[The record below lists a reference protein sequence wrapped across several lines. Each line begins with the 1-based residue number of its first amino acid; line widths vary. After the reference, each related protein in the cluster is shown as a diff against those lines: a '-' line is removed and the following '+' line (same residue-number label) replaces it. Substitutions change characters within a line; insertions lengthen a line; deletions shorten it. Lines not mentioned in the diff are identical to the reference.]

1 VSPRPS
7 IGLNSYGDIG
17 VAATGATARG
27 SRYKARA
34 RYRDR
39 TGAYSYVAR
48 FGQTK
53 REAEQRLKAAL
64 DGLTS
69 AGGGITSAATL
80 TELAAQWLAEDR
92 ADRPW
97 STGTRQ
103 HYEYAVKRYV
113 IPQLGELRI
122 REASTSVCDAA
133 LRRVTAD
140 HGPAAA
146 KTTRAVLNG
155 MFNLAARHDLL
166 PVNPMRE
173 TRAVGARSK
182 QARALTEAEV
192 ERVTDGLRSDPVAVD
207 FDLCDLVDFMLATGC
222 RIGESL
228 AVRESVIV
236 NDTIEVNAT
245 AIRVGGV
252 RRRKTLEG
260 KASLTWEEEEELRA
274 LRELSPGLH
283 IQQRPKSAAGW
294 RVLALPPYAVLML
307 ERRAAEL
314 RFRAA
319 EGVLFPSP
327 FRPTLRD
334 PSNVAADL
342 RERFD
347 AMDCDHCNR
356 TGYKLDDEGEFVMKR
371 TKKGNLARVRCRL
384 GPFSWLTSHTF
395 RKTVATRLDEAGWS
409 ARQIADQLGH
419 AQPSVTLDT
428 YMGRKVVGAD
438 AARILDR

>member
-17 VAATGATARG
+17 VAPTGATARG

-53 REAEQRLKAAL
+53 REAEQRLKTAL

-69 AGGGITSAATL
+69 SGGGITSAATL
-80 TELAAQWLAEDR
+80 TELAARWLAEDR

-113 IPQLGELRI
+113 IPQLGGLRI

-182 QARALTEAEV
+182 QARALTAAEV

-207 FDLCDLVDFMLATGC
+207 FDLPDLVDFMLATGC

-228 AVRESVIV
+228 AVREAVIV

-245 AIRVGGV
+245 VVRVRGG
-252 RRRKTLEG
+252 
-260 KASLTWEEEEELRA
+260 
-274 LRELSPGLH
+274 GLVV
-283 IQQRPKSAAGW
+283 QERPKTAAGW

-307 ERRAAEL
+307 ARRGAEL

-334 PSNVAADL
+334 PSNTQKAL
-342 RERFD
+342 RRALDGLGFD
-347 AMDCDHCNR
+347 WA
-356 TGYKLDDEGEFVMKR
+356 
-371 TKKGNLARVRCRL
+371 
-384 GPFSWLTSHTF
+384 TSHTF

-419 AQPSVTLDT
+419 AQPSLTLDT
-428 YMGRKVVGAD
+428 YLGRKVVGAD

>member
-17 VAATGATARG
+17 VAPTGATARG

-53 REAEQRLKAAL
+53 REAEQRLKTAL
-64 DGLTS
+64 DDLTHS
-69 AGGGITSAATL
+69 GGGITSAATL
-80 TELAAQWLAEDR
+80 TELAGQWLAEDR

-103 HYEYAVKRYV
+103 HYEFATRRYV

-133 LRRVTAD
+133 LRRVTAE

-182 QARALTEAEV
+182 QARALTAGEV

-207 FDLCDLVDFMLATGC
+207 FDLPDLVDFMLATGC

-245 AIRVGGV
+245 VVRVRGG
-252 RRRKTLEG
+252 
-260 KASLTWEEEEELRA
+260 
-274 LRELSPGLH
+274 GLVV
-283 IQQRPKSAAGW
+283 QERPKTAAGW

-334 PSNVAADL
+334 PSNTQKAL
-342 RERFD
+342 RRALDGLGFD
-347 AMDCDHCNR
+347 WA
-356 TGYKLDDEGEFVMKR
+356 
-371 TKKGNLARVRCRL
+371 
-384 GPFSWLTSHTF
+384 TSHTF

-419 AQPSVTLDT
+419 AQPSMTLDV
-428 YMGRKVVGAD
+428 YMGRRVVGAD

>member
-17 VAATGATARG
+17 VAPTGATARG

-69 AGGGITSAATL
+69 SGGGITSAATL
-80 TELAAQWLAEDR
+80 TELAARWLAEDR

-133 LRRVTAD
+133 LRRVTAE

-182 QARALTEAEV
+182 QARALTAAEV
-192 ERVTDGLRSDPVAVD
+192 ERVTDGLRSDPTAVD
-207 FDLCDLVDFMLATGC
+207 FDLPDLVDFMLATGC

-245 AIRVGGV
+245 VVRVRGG
-252 RRRKTLEG
+252 
-260 KASLTWEEEEELRA
+260 
-274 LRELSPGLH
+274 GLVV
-283 IQQRPKSAAGW
+283 QERPKTAAGW

-334 PSNVAADL
+334 PSNTQKAL
-342 RERFD
+342 RKALNLLGFD
-347 AMDCDHCNR
+347 WA
-356 TGYKLDDEGEFVMKR
+356 
-371 TKKGNLARVRCRL
+371 
-384 GPFSWLTSHTF
+384 TSHTF

>member
-17 VAATGATARG
+17 VAPTGATARG

-69 AGGGITSAATL
+69 QRRWDHQRGDADRARG
-80 TELAAQWLAEDR
+80 QWLAEDR

-133 LRRVTAD
+133 LRRVTAE

-182 QARALTEAEV
+182 QARALTAAEV
-192 ERVTDGLRSDPVAVD
+192 ERVTDGLRSDPTAVD
-207 FDLCDLVDFMLATGC
+207 FDLPDLVDFMLATGC

-228 AVRESVIV
+228 AVREAVIV

-260 KASLTWEEEEELRA
+260 KATLGGRGGAAGAAGVVAGSAHPE
-274 LRELSPGLH
+274 
-283 IQQRPKSAAGW
+283 RPKTAAGW

-334 PSNVAADL
+334 PSNTQKAL
-342 RERFD
+342 RKALD
-347 AMDCDHCNR
+347 
-356 TGYKLDDEGEFVMKR
+356 KLDDEGE
-371 TKKGNLARVRCRL
+371 LL
-384 GPFSWLTSHTF
+384 GFDWATSHTF

-419 AQPSVTLDT
+419 AQPSMTLDT